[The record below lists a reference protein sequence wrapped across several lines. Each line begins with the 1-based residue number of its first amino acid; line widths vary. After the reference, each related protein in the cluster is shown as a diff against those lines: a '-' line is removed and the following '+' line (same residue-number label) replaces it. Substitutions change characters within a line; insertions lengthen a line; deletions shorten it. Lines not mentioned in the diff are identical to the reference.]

1 MSDVLW
7 QIALTDA
14 LLICLVASIGWWF
27 RTWLSRERN
36 DLLQQLETLQKQQQN
51 LEQVCNRLEAVSRS
65 FERMGRRRVE
75 ERVENR
81 PTNRNE
87 SDDVY
92 ARAWERLE
100 RGHAAAAVAKELE
113 MGIAEVELLGRMM
126 RQRRQR

>member
-27 RTWLSRERN
+27 RMWLSRERN
-36 DLLQQLETLQKQQQN
+36 ELQRQLETLQKQQQN

-81 PTNRNE
+81 LTNGKE
-87 SDDVY
+87 PEEVY
-92 ARAWERLE
+92 ARALERLE
-100 RGHAAAAVAKELE
+100 RGHAATAVAKELG
-113 MGIAEVELLGRMM
+113 MGTAEVELLGRMM
-126 RQRRQR
+126 RLRRQR